1 MSLPR
6 LQCCINVCGVL
17 PSGCTIPINWTD
29 TSYLWFIATAPANP
43 PSVWVSFASEGV
55 DYDVELLPN
64 GPMQDYIDS
73 GLSFDGDVSTGN
85 PGSMA
90 FAKYSACVTIP
101 NGAYGSLIIELQGQ
115 GCDEEADY
123 NVSWLL
129 TIKWTPNDDCTGPAN
144 ELVVLYGLVRYEP
157 KGVFNGIVY
166 SHAATT
172 QSDLVAAGTFEWQQ
186 IGTNYGGTVS
196 AYYGLDISSF
206 ALHET
211 YL

>member
-1 MSLPR
+1 
-6 LQCCINVCGVL
+6 VL

-29 TSYLWFIATAPANP
+29 TSYLWNNAIAPANP
-43 PSVWVSFASEGV
+43 DSVWVSFTSEGV
-55 DYDVELLPN
+55 EYDVELLPN
-64 GPMQDYIDS
+64 GPMQNYINT
-73 GLSFDGDVSTGN
+73 GLSFDGDVSTSN
-85 PGSMA
+85 PNSMA
-90 FAKYSACVTIP
+90 FANYNACATIP
-101 NGAYGSLIIELQGQ
+101 YGAFGSLIIKLIGQ
-115 GCDEEADY
+115 GCDDEALY

-129 TIKWTPNDDCTGPAN
+129 EIKWTPNDDCTGPVA

-157 KGVFNGIVY
+157 RGVYNGIVY

>member
-6 LQCCINVCGVL
+6 LQCCVNVCGVL
-17 PSGCTIPINWTD
+17 PSGCTIPNKWTD
-29 TSYLWFIATAPANP
+29 TSYLWHHATAPANP
-43 PSVWVSFASEGV
+43 ASVWVSFTSESAN
-55 DYDVELLPN
+55 YDVELLPN
-64 GPMQDYIDS
+64 GPMQDYIDT
-73 GLSFDGDVSTGN
+73 GLSFDGDVSTSN

-90 FAKYSACVTIP
+90 HAKYSACVTIP
-101 NGAYGSLIIELQGQ
+101 NDAYGSLIIELKGK

-123 NVSWLL
+123 NVSWVLE
-129 TIKWTPNDDCTGPAN
+129 IGWTPNEDCSGPN
-144 ELVVLYGLVRYEP
+144 TDLVVLYGLVRYEP
-157 KGVFNGIVY
+157 RGVYNGIVY

-186 IGTNYGGTVS
+186 IGTNYGGSTS
-196 AYYGLDISSF
+196 AYYGQDISSF